1 MISPVYVLN
10 QKGRQLLYLCIGLM
24 ISPVY
29 VLNQK
34 GRQLYLCIGLII
46 PTVLKFKQKG
56 KQMILLLKRCG
67 SFLSFFDGSN
77 ITFDY
82 ISAPLS

>member
-46 PTVLKFKQKG
+46 PTVQKG